1 MTTMSLILPK
11 FDRDAILGSLR
22 SFIESPDPDQGRWAL
37 VVVMLLFLW
46 LLRRQDNKKQ
56 GDLKRGA
63 TDVLEEKYKSGEISE
78 EIYRKAR
85 ADLSLR
91 PKSR

>member
-1 MTTMSLILPK
+1 MLMISLVPPK
-11 FDRDAILGSLR
+11 IDVGAISGSLKA
-22 SFIESPDPDQGRWAL
+22 FVEAPNPDQGRWVL

-46 LLRRQDNKKQ
+46 LLRRQDNRKQ

-63 TDVLEEKYKSGEISE
+63 TDVLEDKYKSGEISE
-78 EIYRKAR
+78 ETYRKAR